1 MSQSMYITSS
11 SPEKQPKN
19 VFVFS
24 IKIQL
29 LKTSN
34 NTSAPL
40 LFCFVFVL
48 ILFFTQSF
56 TMRYDGSYHELGEIS
71 QITELSEFSKITSFY
86 FKARQRINSPVYQ
99 CLLADTN
106 VSSLYFYLHLFLVLY
121 PSPCH
126 CSFFFFFFRCHFSL

>member
-1 MSQSMYITSS
+1 MYITSS

-106 VSSLYFYLHLFLVLY
+106 VSS
-121 PSPCH
+121 
-126 CSFFFFFFRCHFSL
+126 SFFKLGGDA